1 MATSGFQIGFIIN
14 EHFDLWHSQHP
25 FFKTDAD
32 VIAGTTIREVPA
44 TLITRG
50 KQLFHTNVAFSK
62 IYKILR
68 QDCVRDYGTPRF
80 RREDLRKKICPNK
93 LERALDAT
101 HTASWIRRKN
111 KDGGYGSIDDTH
123 SVLDAVFWVQTN
135 DFLARHQSACST
147 RHELCVQFDA
157 TFGITRPG
165 FKFCCFVTLDPYGHI
180 IIVAV
185 AALKHLSV
193 RLFTWAFKEFR
204 KSTGLSPCSFITD
217 GCPHIY
223 EALSSVFA
231 PMTAE
236 VTLANGTVLPYVP
249 LANMFRLRQH
259 PGIVS
264 LWLIKCQPHFH
275 IVITIIFLQL
285 LTGEGKGIH
294 PPMPTPGR
302 SKTKRFPRK
311 N

>member
-1 MATSGFQIGFIIN
+1 MPICAHTGKVGRKGANCGWFVTIEEIAIPKVKSKADNMNMVSPGFRIGFIIN
-14 EHFDLWHSQHP
+14 EYFKLQHTQHP

-44 TLITRG
+44 TLIARG
-50 KQLFHTNVAFSK
+50 KQMFNNNVAFSK
-62 IYKILR
+62 IFKTLR
-68 QDCVRDYGTPRF
+68 QDCRREHGTPKF
-80 RREDLRKKICPNK
+80 RMEDLRKKICPDK

-111 KDGGYGSIDDTH
+111 KDGGYGSINDTH

-135 DFLARHQSACST
+135 DFLARHQTARST

-165 FKFCCFVTLDPYGHI
+165 FKFCCFVTLDPHGHI

-223 EALSSVFA
+223 EALTSVFA

-236 VTLANGTVLPYVP
+236 VTLANGTVLHYVP
-249 LANMFRLRQH
+249 LADLFRLRRH
-259 PGIVS
+259 TGIVS
-264 LWLIKCQPHFH
+264 MY
-275 IVITIIFLQL
+275 IVL
-285 LTGEGKGIH
+285 
-294 PPMPTPGR
+294 
-302 SKTKRFPRK
+302 
-311 N
+311 